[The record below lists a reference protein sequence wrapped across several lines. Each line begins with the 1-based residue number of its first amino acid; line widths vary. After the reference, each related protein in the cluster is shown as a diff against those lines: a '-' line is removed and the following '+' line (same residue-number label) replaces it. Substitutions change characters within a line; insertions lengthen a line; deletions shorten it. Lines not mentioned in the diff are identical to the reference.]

1 MIPTLP
7 ALVTGLALVLYVMVF
22 VNVARARTRYKIE
35 APAITGHPAFERVF
49 RVQQNTVEQLVLFLP
64 ALWLFSL
71 FVSPLWGAAIG
82 LVWVLGR
89 LHYAWGYYRD
99 AARRHAGFAVA
110 ATCSMVLLIGAFVG
124 MVQALGGT

>member
-1 MIPTLP
+1 MVPTLP

-22 VNVARARTRYKIE
+22 VNVARARGRYQVE
-35 APAITGHPAFERVF
+35 APAVTGNPAFERVF
-49 RVQQNTVEQLVLFLP
+49 RVHQNTVEQLVLFLP

-99 AARRHAGFAVA
+99 AARRHVGFGIA
-110 ATCSMVLLIGAFVG
+110 AICSLVLLIGAFVG
-124 MVQALGGT
+124 MLGALG

>member
-1 MIPTLP
+1 MVPILP

-22 VNVARARTRYKIE
+22 VNVARARSRYQID
-35 APAITGHPAFERVF
+35 APAIAGHPAFERVF
-49 RVQQNTVEQLVLFLP
+49 RVQQNTLEQLMLFLP

-99 AARRHAGFAVA
+99 AARRHTGFGIA
-110 ATCSMVLLIGAFVG
+110 AICSLVLLAGAFIG
-124 MVQALGGT
+124 MLRALGDT